1 MKFKYVLILFLPV
14 FMIIGCDDDSPTA
27 AVDPCPALQTDADT
41 KIATFVEAMDAAT
54 CAPALAAV
62 TALKDGSCNAS
73 PLMMSLEEETVTWPV
88 DAEDVSDVQEMC
100 DAISAGAP

>member
-1 MKFKYVLILFLPV
+1 MT
-14 FMIIGCDDDSPTA
+14 IGCDDDTSTTA
-27 AVDPCPALQTDADT
+27 SVDPCIALQTDMDT
-41 KIATFVEAMDAAT
+41 KGAALMAEAEAGAMDATT
-54 CAPALAAV
+54 CAATLAAV